1 MKRHNINIGN
11 DISQHK
17 DNMPFQKGNKLG
29 NRFNSDNQPEENG
42 IKKGSH
48 HRSTIPKQIL
58 AMKGLYPDKV
68 FEVLKQTY
76 PELEKDMTV
85 EQMLYIT
92 QLDKAIKEKDT
103 QAANFIITS
112 AHGQAKQEID
122 LDNRKTITIK
132 IE

>member
-1 MKRHNINIGN
+1 
-11 DISQHK
+11 
-17 DNMPFQKGNKLG
+17 MPFQKGHKFG
-29 NRFNSDNQPEENG
+29 NRFDSENQPAENG

-58 AMKGLYPDKV
+58 AMRGLYPDKV

-103 QAANFIITS
+103 AAANFIVTS
-112 AHGQAKQEID
+112 AHGQAKQEIEMD
-122 LDNRKTITIK
+122 SKQTISIR

>member
-1 MKRHNINIGN
+1 
-11 DISQHK
+11 
-17 DNMPFQKGNKLG
+17 MPFQKGNKLG
-29 NRFNSDNQPEENG
+29 NRFNSENQPEENG

-58 AMKGLYPDKV
+58 AMRGLYPDKV

-103 QAANFIITS
+103 QAANFIVTS
-112 AHGQAKQEID
+112 AHGAPKQEID
-122 LDNRKTITIK
+122 LDNRQSITIK

>member
-1 MKRHNINIGN
+1 
-11 DISQHK
+11 
-17 DNMPFQKGNKLG
+17 MPFQKGNKLG
-29 NRFNSDNQPEENG
+29 NRFNSENQPEENG
-42 IKKGSH
+42 AKKGSF

-58 AMKGLYPDKV
+58 AMRGLYPDKV

-103 QAANFIITS
+103 AAANFIVTS
-112 AHGQAKQEID
+112 AHGQAKQEIEMD
-122 LDNRKTITIK
+122 SKQTISIR